1 MTDVCGERERER
13 ERQLERIPPR
23 FYMPYGTIA
32 AARVRAPALCP
43 FDAQDCGTVRGE
55 SFFFFFHCCFVFRRG
70 ERENGEIILTLRV
83 C

>member
-1 MTDVCGERERER
+1 
-13 ERQLERIPPR
+13 
-23 FYMPYGTIA
+23 MPYGTIA

-55 SFFFFFHCCFVFRRG
+55 SFFFHCCFVFRRG